1 MWYLPSREEE
11 DAEQRDDSESEVA
24 ITSNEPNGQ
33 RIKPELEQN
42 ERKDSV
48 ARLPARKPGAA
59 PLAQI
64 MD

>member
-24 ITSNEPNGQ
+24 IISNEPNGQ
-33 RIKPELEQN
+33 QIKPELEQK
-42 ERKDSV
+42 ERKDSA